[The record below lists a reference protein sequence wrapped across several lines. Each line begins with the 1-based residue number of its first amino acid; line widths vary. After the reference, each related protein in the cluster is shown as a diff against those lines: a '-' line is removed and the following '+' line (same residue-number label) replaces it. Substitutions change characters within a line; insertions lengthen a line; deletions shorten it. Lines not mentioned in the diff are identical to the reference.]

1 MTKRISKQ
9 ATIQPIIKRSNAMLK
24 HIERG
29 SSYTVAVD
37 KALEALSKACERHA
51 KHSNECLAIEAVY
64 SWYDSQG
71 FKRYYKCLVLGR
83 LKHISECESHILIYC
98 RITKTLALKPIDRL
112 SQGKQVLLNYSEHLE
127 LKESLSCWLRHST
140 KVLDKLSWN
149 YTSLLDVRLIKGEAL
164 PIQRHN
170 QRL

>member
-9 ATIQPIIKRSNAMLK
+9 ATIQPIIKRSNAMMR

-37 KALEALSKACERHA
+37 KALEALAKACERHA
-51 KHSNECLAIEAVY
+51 RHSNECLAIEALY

-71 FKRYYKCLVLGR
+71 FKRFSPCLVMGR
-83 LKHISECESHILIYC
+83 LKHNDDKESHIVIYC
-98 RITKTLALKPIDRL
+98 KVTKTVALKPFDRL
-112 SQGKQVLLNYSEHLE
+112 SDSKQVILNHLEHLTINKHLTAW
-127 LKESLSCWLRHST
+127 LKHST
-140 KVLDKLSWN
+140 KVLDKLSWT

-164 PIQRHN
+164 PLQRHTA
-170 QRL
+170 RL